1 MAVSVVLALLA
12 GPASALCVLRDA
24 THKHRGSLDFI
35 HVGKAGGT
43 SIVAWLTQHHV
54 PFQEIHLRQPAL
66 HADPCR
72 RYVVWVRDPLERFRS
87 AFNYERAVV
96 STNTTGMHVNESRA
110 TWCTLG
116 RKNWRVAVEPGANH
130 CGACTLGPDCLAP
143 NKIARKV
150 LYGHAYESHY
160 DDMLLYFRDA
170 NHLGESLSSPV
181 PTIAA
186 LAHKLMRSNIE
197 HIHKGLGYY
206 LHNGAFARTHPH
218 LFVGRVE
225 RMDEDLRRLA
235 KLLGLP
241 TKDGIGANER
251 RNPQQGARPFSP
263 LARANLCREYNQSDF
278 AALRELV
285 RLRMLDARQYDLT
298 CGGVLT

>member
-12 GPASALCVLRDA
+12 GPASARCVLRDA
-24 THKHRGSLDFI
+24 TVTNSSSLVFI

-43 SIVAWLTQHHV
+43 SIGAWLTQHHV
-54 PFQEIHLRQPAL
+54 PFHEIHQSQPAL
-66 HADPCR
+66 GADPCR

-87 AFNYERAVV
+87 AYNYERAVV
-96 STNTTGMHVNESRA
+96 LTNTTGMHVNHSLRA
-110 TWCTLG
+110 TW
-116 RKNWRVAVEPGANH
+116 
-130 CGACTLGPDCLAP
+130 CTLGPDCLAP
-143 NKIARKV
+143 GKIARKV
-150 LYGHAYESHY
+150 TYGHAYESHFE
-160 DDMLLYFRDA
+160 DMLLYFRDA

-197 HIHKGLGYY
+197 HIHKGIGFH
-206 LHNGAFARTHPH
+206 LHNGAFARTHPR

-251 RNPQQGARPFSP
+251 RNPQQGARARPFSP
-263 LARANLCREYNQSDF
+263 LARANLCREYKKTDF